1 MSSVEVTHESPSL
14 HIDSLLSQQGPV
26 AVYKAH
32 VGTQSHLFYFYGEPS
47 KTTVQWLLEVLQ
59 IRSQVQHPNL
69 SNVVSHGVLEEGGVG
84 WSNQLEPGMSLREIW
99 DNDPH
104 NPLRS
109 IRLVM
114 QAVDAVVA
122 LHSHGGIHG
131 DIRAQNFWVGWDSAE
146 GETLTLLGEQL
157 GLWSASERWDSTDM
171 SLDVAE
177 CLSPEVAAGDI
188 PNMKSDVYGLGVML
202 FRALHSHVP
211 FPVDN
216 AWEMAAMQAT
226 SELSRP
232 ELKPPVHED
241 LWSIIEDCLRKNP
254 TNRLTVTQLQQRL
267 SPFVQY
273 KKPIFVD
280 LELTDPQSIAEPS
293 PPSKELEPVEL
304 GSKKDWTPVAPRP
317 LQELSFVQARTL
329 EDTTNADAKVH
340 SSASSK
346 QEKLPQAEEEKTA
359 HSDVNSKTLKSSVSD
374 KVDPIDGVDG
384 VGGVDGE
391 VTQEFTVKVDRVNRI
406 DRVKRVDRVSDCIQN
421 TDPDVT
427 VKGTPSILEDN
438 VVNPI
443 QVLVGARPMP
453 AATTGPLNREQTDS
467 TNNISQLSWLEDSS
481 ERVIEA
487 PVEFHVTA
495 THGAL
500 SKTQSAK
507 RSRNVTSHSKT
518 QSNTGKVERARL
530 IKSSVIPEQMQF
542 VIFMTLSSVITV
554 LLLKIVEKML

>member
-1 MSSVEVTHESPSL
+1 MSSVEVFHESPSL

-26 AVYKAH
+26 ALYQAH

-47 KTTVQWLLEVLQ
+47 KPTIQWLLEVLHL
-59 IRSQVQHPNL
+59 RSQIQHPNL

-84 WSNQLEPGMSLREIW
+84 WSSPLESGMSLREIW

-131 DIRAQNFWVGWDSAE
+131 DIRAQNFWVGWDSEE

-157 GLWSASERWDSTDM
+157 GLWSASEKWDSTEM

-202 FRALHSHVP
+202 FRALHGHVP

-226 SELSRP
+226 SKLSRP

-241 LWSIIEDCLRKNP
+241 LWSIIKDCLQKTP
-254 TNRLTVTQLQQRL
+254 ANRLTVLELQQRL

-273 KKPIFVD
+273 QKPIFVD

-293 PPSKELEPVEL
+293 PPSVELEPIEL

-317 LQELSFVQARTL
+317 LQELSFVQARNL
-329 EDTTNADAKVH
+329 EDTTNSDGHMSASASLNASH
-340 SSASSK
+340 ESSAMSNK
-346 QEKLPQAEEEKTA
+346 DVAQTEEHTA
-359 HSDVNSKTLKSSVSD
+359 HSDLKPKPTHYVSSDTAS
-374 KVDPIDGVDG
+374 PEE
-384 VGGVDGE
+384 GE
-391 VTQEFTVKVDRVNRI
+391 VTQEFTVKVDRPSESN
-406 DRVKRVDRVSDCIQN
+406 QT

-427 VKGTPSILEDN
+427 VKGTPSMLEGKF
-438 VVNPI
+438 VNPI

-453 AATTGPLNREQTDS
+453 AATTGPLNREQTDA
-467 TNNISQLSWLEDSS
+467 TNKISQLSWLEDSS

-500 SKTQSAK
+500 NKEKNSKSSK
-507 RSRNVTSHSKT
+507 SVSSHSKT
-518 QSNTGKVERARL
+518 RSNTGKIERARR

-554 LLLKIVEKML
+554 LLLKIAEKML